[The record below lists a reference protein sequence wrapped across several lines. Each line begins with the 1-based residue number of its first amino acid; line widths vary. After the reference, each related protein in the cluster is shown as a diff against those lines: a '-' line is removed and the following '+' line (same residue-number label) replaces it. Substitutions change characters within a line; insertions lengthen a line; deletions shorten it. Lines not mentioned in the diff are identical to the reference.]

1 MITLEPKL
9 LMIPQPCAPSRPL
22 AKTDLALDY
31 SFPDSLP
38 DPFVIEAAIA
48 RKIPVLTTSYISPDM
63 QAQHERCVEAGIPV
77 LNEIGEF

>member
-1 MITLEPKL
+1 MP
-9 LMIPQPCAPSRPL
+9 P
-22 AKTDLALDY
+22 
-31 SFPDSLP
+31 PDRESKQIWHWIIHFLILLP